1 MRKHG
6 GSSSIEMREDLGNE
20 GGGGGRGRETAS
32 IVAGNPRVI
41 WDHPGSRRVWGGV
54 CMCMHMCVLG
64 LGAGRQAE
72 KHLLWT
78 PGLA

>member
-1 MRKHG
+1 MRKHE
-6 GSSSIEMREDLGNE
+6 GSSNVEMGEDLGNE
-20 GGGGGRGRETAS
+20 GGEREGETAS

-41 WDHPGSRRVWGGV
+41 WDHPGSRGV
-54 CMCMHMCVLG
+54 SMCVYAHVCP
-64 LGAGRQAE
+64 GAGGRQAGTE